1 MYPDDYLDSY
11 EIVEESDNKAKI
23 RCKITP
29 QRCRPCDHASPQSNG
44 PRSKTVY
51 DIDSRTREIVEIEA
65 IHYQYRCSHHG
76 CKSSFVLDAL
86 PTKCFPT
93 EQTEGRTNKSK
104 SRDILNSAM
113 DYLLFGLDADGKPVT
128 TTDAAKKYGYDRKVL
143 STELHARV
151 NAALSEHVISNE
163 PCAQA
168 ALVPFTYRGER
179 RCAVMGYVRDDTS
192 GKLRPVLYDIRDKY
206 ERDDLM
212 AYLKEYRFQKL
223 IVPEV
228 TYLDMDDSL
237 IDLVYKLY
245 VEDYQNPHGAFFT
258 GILKSLVKEKIAAT
272 TAGELPVQ
280 YAFRDTFSYFKR
292 RLAANLDDKVLLDN
306 DRIPGEYILAD
317 AGFAENEK
325 DFYDILDAW
334 IEEVSPDIILE
345 QLQPLYDFLYAFA
358 DSIDVSMTR
367 YREDGVCPEGELGFI
382 HYFHKRNLDFE
393 EMRYRVHCLSKN
405 KQNVPFKHLMNGQYQ
420 PPLPGKTLQR
430 YYIDLCELNAMFRE

>member
-11 EIVEESDNKAKI
+11 EIVEESGTKVKI
-23 RCKITP
+23 KCKIAP

-51 DIDSRTREIVEIEA
+51 DIDSRTGEIVEIEA

-93 EQTEGRTNKSK
+93 EPTEGRTSKSK

-151 NAALSEHVISNE
+151 NAAMSEHILSNE
-163 PCAQA
+163 ACAQA

-179 RCAVMGYVRDDTS
+179 RCAVMGYVRNDTS
-192 GKLRPVLYDIRDKY
+192 GEFRPVLYDIRDKY

-212 AYLKEYRFQKL
+212 AYLKEYRSQGL
-223 IVPEV
+223 VVPEI
-228 TYLDMDDSL
+228 TYTDMDDSFLDL
-237 IDLVYKLY
+237 IYKLY
-245 VEDYQNPHGAFFT
+245 VEDYQNPHDEFLV
-258 GILKSLVKEKIAAT
+258 GIVKSLVQEKINASSSKNLT
-272 TAGELPVQ
+272 NEFELKWT
-280 YAFRDTFSYFKR
+280 YNFFRR
-292 RLAANLDDKVLLDN
+292 RLEAHILDKDLIDGPDDSEVFID
-306 DRIPGEYILAD
+306 AD
-317 AGFAENEK
+317 FAK
-325 DFYDILDAW
+325 QGMDFYDILDAW
-334 IEEVSPDIILE
+334 MEDIVPDVVAEE
-345 QLQPLYDFLYAFA
+345 LQPLYDTLYAFA
-358 DSIDVSMTR
+358 DSIDVSMTH

-430 YYIDLCELNAMFRE
+430 YYIDLRELNAMFQE